1 MCEYTPGKMMSGM
14 IPAAFLGG
22 SSTLE
27 VLEFRR
33 MIEAPA
39 AELAAKKAAPEDI
52 AALEAIYAD
61 MCAST
66 AICSAFSTPIWIFTR
81 RW

>member
-1 MCEYTPGKMMSGM
+1 VCEYTPGKMMSGM